1 MLPTTNLH
9 SRGHS
14 ASNLYTLSEF
24 RQTTTLHRGRF
35 VRGFSLITT
44 LILLVIVTLLGI
56 GASQMVLLSE
66 RSTRFDRDQQIAFQA
81 AEAALVDAEL
91 DIRGPNS
98 SLNQRM
104 AQFTGKPDDK
114 INFAVGCGSSTTLV
128 GLCADTLVNSKSVW
142 YSVDFTDESANAKT
156 VGFGAFTGRTLSVGT
171 TGLRP
176 ELLPRYII
184 EAIDDRTPGTSA
196 TSPKLLYRVTAMGF
210 GPRKETQAVAQMIF
224 RKE

>member
-1 MLPTTNLH
+1 MITHQFLSDNNGPL
-9 SRGHS
+9 SPIPF
-14 ASNLYTLSEF
+14 ATLGKKPAE
-24 RQTTTLHRGRF
+24 RHRAAG
-35 VRGFSLITT
+35 GFSLITT

-98 SLNQRM
+98 SANQRM
-104 AQFTGKPDDK
+104 SQFTGKPDDK
-114 INFAVGCGSSTTLV
+114 VNFAVGCGTGTVLL
-128 GLCADTLVNSKSVW
+128 GLCADTLVSSKPVW
-142 YSVDFTDESANAKT
+142 YSVDFTDSGTNAKT
-156 VGFGAFTGRTLSVGT
+156 VGLGTFTGRSLSVGT

-176 ELLPRYII
+176 EISPRYII
-184 EAIDDRTPGTSA
+184 ELIDDRTLGSSA
-196 TSPKLLYRVTAMGF
+196 TTPKVLYRVTAMGF
-210 GPRKETQAVAQMIF
+210 GPRKETQAVVQMIF